1 MKILPKRIAL
11 LIIFCLTFTSAYG
24 VAYKK
29 EEPGIAS
36 EPGKIITLRTPPANA
51 QGYYL
56 SEVLTIIYNKLGYEV
71 SFINTP
77 GVRELQLAAA
87 SNLSGVLARDRV
99 VESSFPDL
107 VRVDI
112 SLFEYQVILVG
123 DRRECGFCL
132 PENITS
138 VGYPRGLVVF
148 DSIIERFFNKP
159 NVIALTNTHDVEEV
173 VLKKRLP
180 AFLTVNIDY
189 SANLDSSPHIVKHVL
204 DVRPDYHYLS
214 PQNAFLKPLIEREL
228 RRLKES
234 GELKKLKAQFGI
246 HDFQEQVAKQ
256 PKDLTVKAV
265 SGHWEAYTETD
276 GTGVYWGLLEEGLPK
291 SIMLQKEASSWL
303 RATRQFKSNKA
314 DILVGTYMGMPKG
327 YLTSKYHI
335 DYEASVVA
343 LTQDLE
349 TLNRLKNNDLE
360 LNICAAE
367 TYELV
372 KKQLSDKAL
381 IYRADFFLCEQL
393 FLQKRVDV
401 IVEYPYNVSSF
412 FDQYPSMEFYES
424 LPLFI
429 MFQNNDKGRWL
440 KMEFD
445 KGIEEAS
452 RKNKLSK
459 HFISLEDYKH
469 ARIKPL

>member
-1 MKILPKRIAL
+1 MKILNKLIVL
-11 LIIFCLTFTSAYG
+11 LIVFWSTFVSENVVASVNEEQVLT
-24 VAYKK
+24 
-29 EEPGIAS
+29 S
-36 EPGKIITLRTPPANA
+36 EPRNSITLRTPPANA

-99 VESSFPDL
+99 IESSFPDL
-107 VRVDI
+107 VRVDV

-123 DRRECGFCL
+123 DRRECGYCL

-189 SANLDSSPHIVKHVL
+189 SANLDTSPHIVKHVL

-214 PQNAFLKPLIEREL
+214 PQNAFLKPLVEKEL
-228 RRLKES
+228 RILKES
-234 GELKKLKAQFGI
+234 GQLTKLKNQFGI
-246 HDFQEQVAKQ
+246 HDFEQQVANQ

-276 GTGVYWGLLEEGLPK
+276 GTGVYWGILEEGLPK
-291 SIMLQKEASSWL
+291 SIKLQKEASSWV

-314 DILVGTYMGMPKG
+314 DILVGTYKDMPEG

-335 DYEASVVA
+335 DYETSVVA

-349 TLNRLKNNDLE
+349 TLNRLKKKDLG

-367 TYELV
+367 TYELA

-401 IVEYPYNVSSF
+401 IIEYPYNVTSF

-440 KMEFD
+440 KMMYD
-445 KGIEEAS
+445 DGIEQAS
-452 RKNKLSK
+452 RKNMLSK
-459 HFISLEDYKH
+459 HFISLEDYKN
-469 ARIKPL
+469 ARIKPN